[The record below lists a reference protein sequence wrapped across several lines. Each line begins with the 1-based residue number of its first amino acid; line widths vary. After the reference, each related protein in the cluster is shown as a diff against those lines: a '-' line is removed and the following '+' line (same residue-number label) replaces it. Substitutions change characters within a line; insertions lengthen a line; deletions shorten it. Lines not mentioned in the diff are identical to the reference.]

1 MLLFIYRFIF
11 TFAIVGSMCFYISL
25 MVADCFEQASTVII
39 FTGGA
44 TAMVI
49 TRVILSTGSLKGE
62 NVQAG

>member
-11 TFAIVGSMCFYISL
+11 MFAIIGSICFYTSL
-25 MVADCFEQASTVII
+25 MVADCFEHMSAVII
-39 FTGGA
+39 FASGA

-49 TRVILSTGSLKGE
+49 TGVILLAISLKGE